1 MTRRQIL
8 AVAAAAP
15 TVFNARPARA
25 NGAPL
30 KNMGLAPTAVA
41 LRSRADRQSFD
52 MVEQA
57 HSLGLGST
65 QTRLPSNDP
74 EVAKKFRQKAE
85 GYNLRT
91 VLSAPL
97 PKVESEVA
105 AYDVAVKAAKEAGA
119 VAMHTALTGRR
130 YEAYP
135 TLEAFKLHFAQCQK
149 MVGLAEP
156 VLRKHQ
162 MKLAVE
168 NHKGWR
174 AAEQAEWI
182 KRVGS
187 EYVRVCFDFG
197 NNLALCE
204 DPMETFKILE
214 PFTIYCHMKDMGVAN
229 YDEGFLLSEVSFGDG
244 IVDLRQMVDTLQKR
258 DPDMIFALEM
268 ITRDP
273 LKIPVYKDSYWP
285 TFDDPSS
292 PLPGRDLARVLDLVR
307 KNPPKTPL
315 PKMTGLS
322 PADQVKAEDDYNL
335 KCIEYSRKN
344 FRF

>member
-1 MTRRQIL
+1 MTRREIL

-15 TVFNARPARA
+15 AAFTPRPALA
-25 NGAPL
+25 NGPPL
-30 KNMGLAPTAVA
+30 KNMGMAPTAVA
-41 LRSRADRQSFD
+41 LRAKADRQSFD
-52 MVEQA
+52 IVE
-57 HSLGLGST
+57 HCHNLGLGSA
-65 QTRLPSNDP
+65 QTRLSSHDP
-74 EVAKKFRQKAE
+74 ETIKKFRQKAE
-85 GYNLRT
+85 SYNMRT
-91 VLSAPL
+91 ILSAPL
-97 PKVESEVA
+97 PKLESEVE
-105 AYDVAVKAAKEAGA
+105 AYDAAVKAAKEAGA
-119 VAMHTALTGRR
+119 VAMHAALTGRR
-130 YEAYP
+130 YEQYP
-135 TLEAFKLHFAQCQK
+135 TLETFKLHFAQCQK
-149 MVGLAEP
+149 MVSLAEP

-187 EYVRVCFDFG
+187 EWVRVCFDFG

-204 DPMETFKILE
+204 DPMQTFQILE

-229 YDEGFLLSEVSFGDG
+229 YEDGFLLSEVVFGDG
-244 IVDLRQMVDTLQKR
+244 IVDLRPMVDTLQRR
-258 DPDMIFALEM
+258 DPNMIFALEM

-285 TFDDPSS
+285 TFSDPLS
-292 PLPGRDLARVLDLVR
+292 PLPGRDLARVLDIVR

-315 PKMTGLS
+315 PKITGLS

-335 KCIEYSRKN
+335 KCIEYARKQ